1 MKSYVDYVYD
11 IVKVESLGL
20 DSIYGDYIQSIVGV
34 FGLNALLVANLLESC
49 AVINGR
55 RLYVLVDKD

>member
-34 FGLNALLVANLLESC
+34 FGLNALLGANLLESC